1 MCENGVGYQ
10 VSFDPIRLS
19 NLEHNRAGSVYAIA
33 FAPKNEAVSA
43 LKYDQRIK
51 DTIISSI
58 TAFILQNGV
67 AVAFICE
74 NGDNREKTRYKLFEK
89 WSTKYLDPNDF
100 GFAPRSIEYA
110 DNMVVYG
117 GVI

>member
-67 AVAFICE
+67 AWLLSVKMEITEKKPDINCLK
-74 NGDNREKTRYKLFEK
+74 NGLQN
-89 WSTKYLDPNDF
+89 
-100 GFAPRSIEYA
+100 I
-110 DNMVVYG
+110 
-117 GVI
+117 